1 MELTYRPLGVTILG
15 ILMLVFAIFN
25 FLYIV
30 YVQLMFRVIS
40 TLSIFPFI
48 VSSSYLLLIAGT
60 IISVLLLVDGIGI
73 LSMTRWGYYTALVS
87 SILLIVAPIALVM
100 YTIIIFKI
108 FIIILGI
115 VALIYL
121 LSDVKYEYEI

>member
-1 MELTYRPLGVTILG
+1 MELTYRPSGVTILG

-100 YTIIIFKI
+100 YTIIIFNI

>member
-1 MELTYRPLGVTILG
+1 MELTYRPSGVTILG
-15 ILMLVFAIFN
+15 ILMLVFAMFN

-30 YVQLMFRVIS
+30 YVQLMFSVMS
-40 TLSIFPFI
+40 TLSVFPLM
-48 VSSSYLLLIAGT
+48 VPSSYLSFIAGT

-87 SILLIVAPIALVM
+87 SILLIVAPIALFM
-100 YTIIIFKI
+100 YTIIIFNI
-108 FIIILGI
+108 VIIILGI

-121 LSDVKYEYEI
+121 LGDVKYEYEI